1 MSDLCPGRPPVDAE
15 EVLYALADSRTADG
29 SEDIQPDTTGFSSV
43 DLQDVELAFS
53 LAGVTAPPCA
63 PQEHCEL
70 FGYPTHG
77 VNRSTLS
84 SISVARL
91 GATFIGGDTQVTYGY
106 VVGDSAC
113 CECVAWITPLTPSG
127 LNSKSLDLAVARCAG
142 ADNYR

>member
-53 LAGVTAPPCA
+53 LAGVTAPPRA

-142 ADNYR
+142 SDNYR